1 MEDQNIQ
8 FVLSS
13 SVSTNQTVETQQPTS
28 SQQNVGQ
35 PSSPSNFN
43 QVEPLL
49 KRRKMN
55 TTSELEKA
63 IAQFVDEKWKLQRNI
78 ERISPCNL
86 SLF

>member
-13 SVSTNQTVETQQPTS
+13 SVSTNQTAETQQPTS

-35 PSSPSNFN
+35 SSTPSNCN
-43 QVEPLL
+43 QFKPLL
-49 KRRKMN
+49 KKRKMN

-63 IAQFVDEKWKLQRNI
+63 IAQFVDDKWEL
-78 ERISPCNL
+78 
-86 SLF
+86 